1 MRHRSELHKAVRPG
15 QRFRA
20 RTRWA
25 RILQVVAVVPD
36 GGGVPHAKL
45 IGVDDSLERRTVSCS
60 ALLDRRLWE
69 RLADA
74 PGLSVA
80 AE

>member
-1 MRHRSELHKAVRPG
+1 MRHSSERQKAVRPG
-15 QRFRA
+15 QCYRA

-25 RILQVVAVVPD
+25 RTLQVVAVVPD
-36 GGGVPHAKL
+36 VSGVPHAKL
-45 IGVDDSLERRTVSCS
+45 HGVDDPLERRTVSCHT
-60 ALLDRRLWE
+60 LLDRRLWE

-74 PGLSVA
+74 PGLSIA

>member
-1 MRHRSELHKAVRPG
+1 V
-15 QRFRA
+15 
-20 RTRWA
+20 
-25 RILQVVAVVPD
+25 IAVVPD

-45 IGVDDSLERRTVSCS
+45 VGVDDPLERRTVSCS
-60 ALLDRRLWE
+60 ALADRRLWE

-74 PGLSVA
+74 PGLSMA